1 MELVMKR
8 MLILLALLL
17 GLIAGGTPATA
28 APPPTKEPNPFAPAL
43 NEGTFYLNGFCSF
56 KVKATLTGKIK
67 IIELPGER
75 TTTISP
81 GANITLTN
89 VKSGTTVS
97 YVITGVVHERVLVDE
112 SGTKFRDVQA
122 TGTNLLLIPDP
133 DSGLALTTGNFH
145 YTLNLDGSE
154 RIRFDVNDPG
164 QVVDVCAALK

>member
-1 MELVMKR
+1 MKKL
-8 MLILLALLL
+8 LILVALLL
-17 GLIAGGTPATA
+17 GLIAGSSPATS

-67 IIELPGER
+67 VIELPGER

-81 GANITLTN
+81 GAKITLTN
-89 VKSGTTVS
+89 PKTGTTVS
-97 YVITGVVHERVLVDE
+97 YVITGVIHEQVLVDQN
-112 SGTKFRDVQA
+112 GTKFRDVQA
-122 TGTNLLLIPDP
+122 TGNNLLLIPAP

-154 RIRFDVNDPG
+154 RTRFDVNDPG
-164 QVVDVCAALK
+164 QVIDVCDALG